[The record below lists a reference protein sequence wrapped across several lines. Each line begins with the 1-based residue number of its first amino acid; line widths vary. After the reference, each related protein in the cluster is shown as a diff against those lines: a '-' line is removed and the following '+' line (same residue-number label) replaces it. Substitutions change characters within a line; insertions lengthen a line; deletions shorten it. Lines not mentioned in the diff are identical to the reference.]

1 MHHNEETQMTQLR
14 SHVPQLSPNTA
25 KFFEINLKNDSGDDS
40 QDVYCEDR
48 ENAMGLRSTSKEDS
62 WNLRVREKEESKM
75 TPKFLVLH
83 LAGW

>member
-1 MHHNEETQMTQLR
+1 M
-14 SHVPQLSPNTA
+14 PQLSPNTA